1 MSGVRMSCVSRSAR
15 LAREDTLCRE
25 SMPAAERRWLSDEW
39 HDQTLELWIEM
50 IAAPSSNMP
59 RAPK

>member
-1 MSGVRMSCVSRSAR
+1 VSRSAR